1 MESKRKRMK
10 IELVPN
16 EERVQK
22 LINKT
27 TFKHATYYRENL
39 IAVSL
44 ENKIIK
50 FDKPIYIGFAV
61 LEISKTLMYDYHY
74 NVMKKHYSDNIS
86 LMYTDTDSLIY
97 KIMTDDFYNDLEKNS
112 NLLER
117 MDTANL
123 PQDHP
128 CYTVD
133 RKKIPGFFSDETDGL
148 IMTEFCALR
157 AKSYAYNIYGGK
169 KEKKIIKEKGIRSH
183 VVKNHMTLE
192 DHKKCLFGDLELE
205 KKKENVSIRS
215 FKHDLKTV
223 KTMKLTYNS
232 FDDKRVILYDK
243 IQTLAHGH
251 YRIEEDNDC
260 DDDGESTEVLAR
272 LFYINYTPYTLKK
285 PFLHLPFGFHLFSIN
300 SVTRMVLR

>member
-1 MESKRKRMK
+1 
-10 IELVPN
+10 
-16 EERVQK
+16 
-22 LINKT
+22 
-27 TFKHATYYRENL
+27 
-39 IAVSL
+39 
-44 ENKIIK
+44 
-50 FDKPIYIGFAV
+50 
-61 LEISKTLMYDYHY
+61 MYDYHY
-74 NVMKKHYSDNIS
+74 NVMKKHYNDNIS

-128 CYTVD
+128 CYTAD
-133 RKKIPGFFSDETDGL
+133 RKKIPGLFSDETDGL
-148 IMTEFCALR
+148 IITEFCALR
-157 AKSYAYNIYGGK
+157 AKAYAYNIYGGK
-169 KEKKIIKEKGIRSH
+169 KEKEIIKAKGIRSH

-260 DDDGESTEVLAR
+260 DDDIESTEVLA
-272 LFYINYTPYTLKK
+272 K
-285 PFLHLPFGFHLFSIN
+285 
-300 SVTRMVLR
+300 